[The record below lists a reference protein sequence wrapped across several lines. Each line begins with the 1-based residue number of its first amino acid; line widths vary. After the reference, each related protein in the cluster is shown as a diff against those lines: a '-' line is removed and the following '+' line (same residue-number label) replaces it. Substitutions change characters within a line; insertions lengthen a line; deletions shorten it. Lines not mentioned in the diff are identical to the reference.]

1 MKAAAGSTIVRTERL
16 KWDLAAIPPLL
27 LLLLICIIA
36 RRSLQEV
43 GCGGWNIKY
52 CHRRKKKRAETSN
65 NSLKRIRSHFPYA
78 ISMFHICCDKIDEMS
93 IFERGVGA
101 RHPQTGF
108 RRHQPKLDK
117 KACGEEWKSHTER
130 TESPVFASAGQQLHH
145 HVYYNSYLHFLNP
158 KEEEGSSSSQ
168 RQQQQQD
175 QTWLEISEIL
185 KPFCGILK
193 NVGIFGIWK
202 WPNSGK
208 NSQIN
213 HEIPKKNKNC
223 DSLSINTS
231 PSSFFFLPLFCPFSV
246 LKEERKKCT
255 WALKNSKISKN
266 WPKF

>member
-1 MKAAAGSTIVRTERL
+1 
-16 KWDLAAIPPLL
+16 
-27 LLLLICIIA
+27 
-36 RRSLQEV
+36 
-43 GCGGWNIKY
+43 
-52 CHRRKKKRAETSN
+52 
-65 NSLKRIRSHFPYA
+65 
-78 ISMFHICCDKIDEMS
+78 MFHICCDKIDEMS

-117 KACGEEWKSHTER
+117 TACGEEWKSHTER

-168 RQQQQQD
+168 RQQQQQE
-175 QTWLEISEIL
+175 QTWLEISETP

-202 WPNSGK
+202 WPNSLN
-208 NSQIN
+208 NSQNN
-213 HEIPKKNKNC
+213 HEIQKKNC

-231 PSSFFFLPLFCPFSV
+231 PTLLFFSCPYFAPSPSSKRRGRNVHGRS
-246 LKEERKKCT
+246 
-255 WALKNSKISKN
+255 KNSKISKN